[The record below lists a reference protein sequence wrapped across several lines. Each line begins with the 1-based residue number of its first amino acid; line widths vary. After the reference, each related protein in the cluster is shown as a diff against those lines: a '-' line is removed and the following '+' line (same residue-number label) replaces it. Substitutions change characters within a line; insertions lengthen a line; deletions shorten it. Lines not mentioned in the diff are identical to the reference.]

1 MKKVLL
7 LVGIIAIVFSGCAKL
22 YNSNEVSLSNLNKIY
37 TYKNGVVTKVRGVV
51 IRDDG
56 SGTMIGAATG
66 VVLGSLIGKGKGNAL
81 AKLAGGLSGFYV
93 GQELGK
99 ANGKELYVKLDDG
112 REVVIIVKGVDIN
125 VGDRVRVVMDGNKKV
140 IRVDRF

>member
-7 LVGIIAIVFSGCAKL
+7 LVGIIAIIFSGCTKM

-66 VVLGSLIGKGKGNAL
+66 VVLGSLIGEGKGNAL
-81 AKLAGGLSGFYV
+81 ATLAGGLSGFYV
-93 GQELGK
+93 GKELGK
-99 ANGKELYVKLDDG
+99 ANGKELYIKLDDG

-125 VGDRVRVVMDGNKKV
+125 VGDRVRVVMDGNKI